1 MSRPITVKEPRRRK
15 PDPPPQNRIIK
26 RFGGRHLIFR
36 TKIGGWPF
44 VPHSYLLIS
53 AFRGP
58 VWVFYGIGQ
67 IWLTHRK
74 NGQIGGWT
82 IRSPRLASKQL
93 LEMMERL
100 RPQLEHFIEYCKQH
114 AIEGT
119 IVLEKRV
126 VEFHWTFGHE
136 LPGEQ
141 LKPEHSADLEPEFRR
156 LVDAFEPLPAEG
168 EK

>member
-1 MSRPITVKEPRRRK
+1 MSRPASTRVPKRRK
-15 PDPPPQNRIIK
+15 PGPAPENRIIK

-36 TKIGGWPF
+36 TKIGGWPL

-82 IRSPRLASKQL
+82 LRSPRIASKPL
-93 LEMMERL
+93 LALVEQL
-100 RPQLEHFIEYCKQH
+100 RPQLEHFIQFCQQH
-114 AIEGT
+114 SIEGT
-119 IVLEKRV
+119 IVLEKNV
-126 VEFHWTFGHE
+126 IEFHWTFGHE
-136 LPGEQ
+136 LPKER

-156 LVDAFEPLPAEG
+156 LVDAFERLRA
-168 EK
+168 